1 MQNSFFNFLFLLLYK
16 HHSKHIAVFIVSTLL
31 VGLLASFMFL
41 SSSIKHDALIS
52 LKEQPDFTIQKIRGG
67 RSVDIPISLVDKFS
81 DIKGVSYVAPR
92 VFGRYYLP
100 EKKHYFTI
108 VGVDFFDE
116 QLVTWINKLTKNIDI
131 KTFLSK
137 NQMIIGNG
145 VKNYLKNHYY
155 DSYFNFLTP
164 TGKEKK
170 VYIFDTL
177 QKDTNLIAN
186 DIVLVDI
193 NLAREILGI
202 QEDKATDIILNIPNP
217 SERTNIKQKLLLIN
231 YDTRI
236 ITKDML
242 EKEYENLFNYKGGI
256 FLLLFTITLITFM
269 LILFQRYS
277 MINNSDKKEIAILR
291 AIGWSIKDVI
301 KLKILETLSIAILAF
316 LLGIVLAY
324 LFVFYAN
331 APLFRDIFI
340 GFGNLQ
346 NSTTFTPVIDF
357 GMLSSMFLFF
367 IIPFIASVLIPVWKI
382 SITDANEALK

>member
-100 EKKHYFTI
+100 DRKHYFTI